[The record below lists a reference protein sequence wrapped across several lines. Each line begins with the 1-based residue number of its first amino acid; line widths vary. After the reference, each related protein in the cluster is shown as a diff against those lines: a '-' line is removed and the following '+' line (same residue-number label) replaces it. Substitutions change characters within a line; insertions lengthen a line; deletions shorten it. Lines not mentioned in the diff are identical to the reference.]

1 MTVTFIICAAFL
13 LLGAFFGKKLA
24 KRGINTDKSL
34 DKHQGLLLIIFG
46 AIGLLFAVLLFLDRY
61 NLAYWLPKIFPSFI
75 LIYLG
80 GYYQNFI
87 LILGCFSLG
96 LLVALDLFS
105 KSNFA
110 QKFQLSLALA
120 LITCALAVLLYYL
133 LPIDKLVKEPK
144 IIDGIVFQ
152 TTPYTCAPSS
162 IATLTRFFGNN
173 PNMLEEEVTKLA
185 GTNLFGTTTLA
196 EIETL
201 KKLDFNPKY
210 EHNLTIEE
218 LIKINKPGLLHV
230 KEQYE
235 GEYTGHTIALLG
247 IDKQR
252 QLILVANPLY
262 GKQIKTFQEMEGYWF
277 GEAIFIN

>member
-1 MTVTFIICAAFL
+1 MTVTFIICTAFL
-13 LLGAFFGKKLA
+13 LLGAFLGKKLA
-24 KRGINTDKSL
+24 KRGINADKSL

-46 AIGLLFAVLLFLDRY
+46 AIGILFAALLVLDRY
-61 NLAYWLPKIFPSFI
+61 NLAYWLPRVFPSFI

-80 GYYQNFI
+80 GYYQDLI
-87 LILGCFSLG
+87 LVLGCFSLG
-96 LLVALDLFS
+96 LLVSLDLFG
-105 KSNFA
+105 KSDFA
-110 QKFQLSLALA
+110 QKFQLSLAVA
-120 LITCALAVLLYYL
+120 VITCALAVLLYYL

-144 IIDGIVFQ
+144 IVDGVVFQ

-201 KKLDFNPKY
+201 QKLDFKPKY
-210 EHNLTIEE
+210 EHNLTIEQ
-218 LIKINKPGLLHV
+218 LTKIGKPGLLHV
-230 KEQYE
+230 KEKYD
-235 GEYTGHTIALLG
+235 GSYTGHTIALLG
-247 IDKQR
+247 IDIHR
-252 QLILVANPLY
+252 ELILVANPLY

-277 GEAIFIN
+277 GEGIFIN